1 LLKNR
6 QMTVSV
12 ITMALF
18 AIAFFG
24 AMLLFPSYFLQVRG
38 EKTLSTGLLLIPQ
51 GLGAMITMP
60 LAGRLT
66 DTIGPGKIVLTGIAL
81 IIPGMAVFTQVT
93 ATTPYPLLL
102 GALFVMGLGMG
113 AAMMPIFT
121 AALQTLTHA
130 SVARGS
136 TLMNIVQQIAS
147 SIGTATMSVV
157 LTNQIQ
163 SHALAGPAIASWA
176 SPAIEAKLGTAA
188 ISRGLEQAADSFGFT
203 FTVALALIIL
213 CFIPASLLPRRKA
226 SAATST
232 AGTEAALAH

>member
-81 IIPGMAVFTQVT
+81 IIPGMVVFTQVS

-136 TLMNIVQQIAS
+136 TLMNIVQQVAS
-147 SIGTATMSVV
+147 SVGTATMSVV
-157 LTNQIQ
+157 LTNQVQ

-176 SPAIEAKLGTAA
+176 NPAIKAQLGPAA
-188 ISRGLEQAADSFGFT
+188 IARGLEQAADSFGFT
-203 FTVALALIIL
+203 FTVALALLIV
-213 CFIPASLLPRRKA
+213 CFIPAFLLPRRKTTVA
-226 SAATST
+226 AAT
-232 AGTEAALAH
+232 AGSEAALAH